1 MNVRDIRDVKVGQEK
16 LNLLIKRIVSIFF
29 STLMCIVNLFNDP
42 FNLNILIILVLYF
55 SWTFIELSAQSWEA
69 NATASKKPYDKKS
82 RYYIV
87 ACRHASLWTS
97 ALHVL
102 FMGGNHKFNIVIL
115 GVFVVVIGIFL
126 RILAITQ
133 LKEYFTMEINANEEQ
148 EIISNGIYRY
158 IRHPSYLGILLIFTG
173 FPLISDSVYI
183 ALTVLITTTIVI
195 IYRMNIEEELLLEK
209 IQNRYSDY
217 MKMTFRLLPF
227 IY

>member
-173 FPLISDSVYI
+173 FPLISGSVYI